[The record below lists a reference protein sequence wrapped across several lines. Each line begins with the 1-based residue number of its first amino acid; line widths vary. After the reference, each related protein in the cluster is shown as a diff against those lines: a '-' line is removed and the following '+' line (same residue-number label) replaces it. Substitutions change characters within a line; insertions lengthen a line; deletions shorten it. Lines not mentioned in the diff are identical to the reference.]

1 MQSTRRLL
9 KSLFF
14 SVLLIPCIVTAET
27 TVTFKAEDGTI
38 PSDFLADIKQVS
50 NEITVFFNW
59 LAPINGDLKIVWAN
73 KIDGPLFDPEINTIQ
88 MPYEFATELYTL
100 FSEDN
105 YEKTGRSVDQATL
118 DALQFILFHEYG
130 HAYLNHNQVVVLGK
144 EEDAVDNLAT
154 LLLLYFNDNGEDIVF
169 SAADW
174 FAISDEKTEAFE
186 DGHFWDEH
194 SLDAQRYYNIQ
205 CLVFGFNPEKYKN
218 EYTDEQIEQGHD
230 EYCESEHQRQLFK
243 WLDVIAKH
251 SHDIT
256 SEELLERIQQGQP
269 LPAENK

>member
-50 NEITVFFNW
+50 NEITLFFNW

-73 KIDGPLFDPEINTIQ
+73 KIDGPLFDPGINTIQ

-130 HAYLNHNQVVVLGK
+130 HAYLNHNQIVVLGK